1 MIDYNFPFDQWLLSY
16 DPATAPEVV
25 DDGVAP
31 QDPFTA
37 QARIS
42 YVPANCGVGLFW
54 RSAGLTYYWL
64 ARLEPADAEPPWL
77 NIIVSGPV
85 LLRLEYANE
94 AMRLSSST
102 DQITWNYLTGIY
114 LPEAP
119 DQVGVVLVP
128 DAEVP
133 ILEQASI
140 TDYRLFNEVITPDP
154 PEGLPTQQL
163 DVPYLA
169 SDASLA
175 VGTFAVGDEP
185 VVHGLLG
192 AQFGDLEVDIGKS
205 AIWLQ
210 FLVDDLFITD
220 INTGQQRYW
229 VVNWS
234 ATLPEA
240 KHNIT
245 GRNFFVNPAEWRKDQ
260 FEAGDKAWN
269 YGDDDWCI
277 FIDGCECLSF
287 DTRSLPD
294 DFNANL
300 FKSWIYRE
308 IERAVE
314 RGQDRAYLP
323 LFVYLKYSDLQ
334 NVTYPAATQL
344 HTGDDKDITQAIS
357 VPWYLPAGWMCRL
370 IKVSA
375 LRDLDFDWSSL
386 DTPVTTPPAGE
397 TSYLTPTIDTVTT
410 PDPGPLPNEC
420 TFVFK
425 VRGPSARGTVASQYT
440 GANCSFFLDRY
451 SNANGDILLATSP
464 TGSTTTNPN
473 FAASTGGITNNDEL
487 LAVTR
492 HDNGTQVFMRTWRS
506 TDNGAT
512 WSIVTTSGN
521 VASQPIFDST
531 APVIIGGG
539 GGGTWN
545 GRIYSVELRT
555 GTNPA
560 AGTVLWK
567 FDASDYPGT
576 GTAYTDPRG
585 RSWTLTNPV
594 AIHYEPPATEAKAQV
609 VSYGYMHWNRLD
621 VDPGYVE
628 VEELNEANDD
638 GYRMRCLLSMA
649 RPIPG
654 IPFGG
659 PYGKPWY
666 HPSTDPTSFPGPW
679 AVDTHSTL
687 DPNLALTIEEKG
699 HTPPH
704 ASTSGV
710 RVPLYDT
717 VVRLNLRDGLWYEA
731 GVSGNIPLTWDDI
744 QQVWIPAYAPDQWEE
759 MGIDADLQPEP
770 PPSNTVLR
778 MNGAVGTYTRTSDSA
793 YLDYT
798 YGFTLT
804 ATLAADD
811 WTPLTRRVIVSKWG
825 DPGQRSYYWALNPH
839 NFLLVTSRDGGS
851 TVSFGLN
858 FETAVF
864 GDGEMVEL
872 AVSFATDPFLLV
884 DEAIFW
890 RYVNDGWE
898 KLGSLTA
905 PNDSYL
911 PLFNSTAPIE
921 VGSAIN
927 GTYGN
932 FAGRFRR
939 VSIRAGVG
947 ENTVGG
953 TEQARMRGDLELNPS
968 YDIYG
973 NTWSNFGG
981 CTYEEYP

>member
-1 MIDYNFPFDQWLLSY
+1 MIDYNFPFDSWLLTY
-16 DPATAPEVV
+16 DPSTAPEVV

-37 QARIS
+37 QAYIS
-42 YVPANCGVGLFW
+42 YVPFNCGVGMYW

-64 ARLEPADAEPPWL
+64 ARLEPADAEPPRL
-77 NIIVSGPV
+77 NILVSGPV
-85 LLRLEYANE
+85 WLRLEYANE

-102 DQITWNYLTGIY
+102 DQITWTYLTGIY

-185 VVHGLLG
+185 TVHGLLG

-308 IERAVE
+308 IERLDDLDQE
-314 RGQDRAYLP
+314 IGYLP
-323 LFVYLKYSDLQ
+323 LFIYLKYSDLQ

-357 VPWYLPAGWMCRL
+357 VPWYLPYRYMARL
-370 IKVSA
+370 VKVSA
-375 LRDLDFDWSSL
+375 LRDLDFDWSL
-386 DTPVTTPPAGE
+386 IDTPTQTPP
-397 TSYLTPTIDTVTT
+397 YDV
-410 PDPGPLPNEC
+410 
-420 TFVFK
+420 
-425 VRGPSARGTVASQYT
+425 
-440 GANCSFFLDRY
+440 
-451 SNANGDILLATSP
+451 
-464 TGSTTTNPN
+464 
-473 FAASTGGITNNDEL
+473 
-487 LAVTR
+487 
-492 HDNGTQVFMRTWRS
+492 
-506 TDNGAT
+506 
-512 WSIVTTSGN
+512 
-521 VASQPIFDST
+521 
-531 APVIIGGG
+531 APV
-539 GGGTWN
+539 
-545 GRIYSVELRT
+545 
-555 GTNPA
+555 
-560 AGTVLWK
+560 
-567 FDASDYPGT
+567 
-576 GTAYTDPRG
+576 
-585 RSWTLTNPV
+585 
-594 AIHYEPPATEAKAQV
+594 KAQV

-770 PPSNTVLR
+770 PPSSTVLR

-811 WTPLTRRVIVSKWG
+811 WTPFNRQVIVSKWG
-825 DPGQRSYYWALNPH
+825 GLGQRSYYWGLNARGG
-839 NFLLVTSRDGGS
+839 LMLATSRDGNSMVGFYLSYS
-851 TVSFGLN
+851 T
-858 FETAVF
+858 AIF

-884 DEAIFW
+884 DEVIFW

-898 KLGSLTA
+898 NLGSLTA
-905 PNDSYL
+905 PNDNYL

-921 VGSAIN
+921 VGSAEG

-939 VSIRAGVG
+939 VSIRAGIG

-953 TEQARMRGDLELNPS
+953 TEQARMRGDLELNPA